1 MIDFWQGII
10 RIMAI
15 IQKLDE
21 FGRRHPWLVMAG
33 VVALGFISAWLL
45 IGQLQMQILLYEGF

>member
-1 MIDFWQGII
+1 MTG
-10 RIMAI
+10 IMAI
-15 IQKLDE
+15 IQKLDD

-33 VVALGFISAWLL
+33 VVALGVVAVCCL